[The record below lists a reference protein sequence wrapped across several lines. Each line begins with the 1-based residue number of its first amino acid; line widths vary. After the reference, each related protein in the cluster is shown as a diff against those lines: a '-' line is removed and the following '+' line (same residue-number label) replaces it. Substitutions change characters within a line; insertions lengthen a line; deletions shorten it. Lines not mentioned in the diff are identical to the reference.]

1 MSYFTIG
8 LASYIAAT
16 LSTWCM
22 IKLAI
27 MDRPVA
33 RSSHSAAIPTAGGVS
48 LAAAALSFV
57 GLGHIFGLELG
68 SFGAVTT
75 IWVLGGV
82 LAAALLGLLD
92 DIFHYGS
99 KGKFLFMLGLSS
111 ISIYLLGPVQAFPLG
126 DSGAALPAWLGYL
139 GGALWI
145 FTVMNVV
152 NFMDGANGMLGL
164 NMLIATAAIALFVF
178 ISQAS
183 HGAAPV
189 TLFWCA
195 VLTAGLLGF
204 SQFNVRFGAKIF
216 AGDVGALSTG
226 YLYSIIVLL
235 AASELPSTGVLYLG
249 PLFILPFLTDVFL
262 TLIRRLKGGH
272 NVLQAHNTH
281 LFQRLIS
288 DGRSHIKVSLYYA
301 AAGLIC
307 VTFGVLAEV
316 LTLSRS
322 PLFLLMMCALMVGVY
337 SWVYKTKGQ
346 V

>member
-1 MSYFTIG
+1 MSYFLIG
-8 LASYIAAT
+8 LASYAAAA

-27 MDRPVA
+27 MDAPVA
-33 RSSHSAAIPTAGGVS
+33 RSSHSAAMPTSGGVS
-48 LAAAALSFV
+48 IAAAALVFAA
-57 GLGHIFGLELG
+57 LGQVFGLELG
-68 SFGAVTT
+68 GFGEVTT
-75 IWVLGGV
+75 LWVLGGV
-82 LAAALLGLLD
+82 LASALLGLLD

-99 KGKFLFMLGLSS
+99 KRKFFAMLIISAV
-111 ISIYLLGPVQAFPLG
+111 SIYMLGPVQAFPLG
-126 DSGAALPAWLGYL
+126 DSSAALPAWLGYI

-164 NMLIATAAIALFVF
+164 NMLIAVAAAALFVL

-189 TLFWCA
+189 SLFWCA
-195 VLTAGLLGF
+195 VLAVGLLGF

-216 AGDVGALSTG
+216 AGDAGSLSAG
-226 YLYSIIVLL
+226 YLYSVIVLL
-235 AASELPSTGVLYLG
+235 AASELPSTGVIYLG
-249 PLFILPFLTDVFL
+249 PLFILPFFTDVFL
-262 TLIRRLKGGH
+262 TLIRRLRGGH
-272 NVLQAHNTH
+272 NILQAHNTH

-288 DGRSHIKVSLYYA
+288 GGRSHIKVSLYYA
-301 AAGLIC
+301 IAGLFCI
-307 VTFGVLAEV
+307 TLGVLAEV

-322 PLFLLMMCALMVGVY
+322 PWFLLAMCALIVAVY

-346 V
+346 A